1 MKKWHYE
8 DIVDMSEYDRSFTIA
23 EYQDDKPNPFVLDST
38 LARRIW
44 FNEPPQPAYNIK
56 INEIHY
62 NPSSEQGSDN
72 DYEFIELFN
81 AESFSVNLFGYH
93 FTEGLAHFF
102 NDDLTLEPEGYLLL
116 AKNGEMY
123 SGSIEWA
130 YGNLGN
136 SGETLILINSDGD
149 LANELTFE
157 NSSPF
162 PSEPNGSGPSMELI
176 DPDADNTLGI
186 NWQAST
192 ILGGT
197 PGFPNSVYSTTALL
211 LHLHQDL

>member
-1 MKKWHYE
+1 MDTILPKDWHT
-8 DIVDMSEYDRSFTIA
+8 F
-23 EYQDDKPNPFVLDST
+23 
-38 LARRIW
+38 
-44 FNEPPQPAYNIK
+44 FNE
-56 INEIHY
+56 
-62 NPSSEQGSDN
+62 D
-72 DYEFIELFN
+72 
-81 AESFSVNLFGYH
+81 V
-93 FTEGLAHFF
+93 
-102 NDDLTLEPEGYLLL
+102 TLEPEGYLLL

-149 LANELTFE
+149 LANELTFG

-176 DPDADNTLGI
+176 DPDEDNTVGI

-192 ILGGT
+192 ILGGNT
-197 PGFPNSVYSTTALL
+197 WLSKFCIFYYSGNYHSLTKWRRTLDAGNNS
-211 LHLHQDL
+211 